1 MVHQHTSC
9 RVPVHLHPGSV
20 YASAQGAAVSA
31 VLGSCV
37 AVCLFDAASGVGG
50 MSHYLLPR
58 GARSASAARFGEVAV
73 AQLLEKVVAKG
84 AVKSQLCAK
93 VFGGAWMNSGLRP
106 TALHLGRQN
115 VELAHEVLSA
125 EGILVVGE
133 DTGGERARRLVF
145 HTDDGSALVETL

>member
-1 MVHQHTSC
+1 MVHLHTPS

-20 YASAQGAAVSA
+20 YASAQGAAISA

-37 AVCLFDAASGVGG
+37 AVCLFDLAAGVGG

-73 AQLLEKVVAKG
+73 AQLLEKVMAKG

-93 VFGGAWMNSGLRP
+93 VFGGAWMNPGVRVTP
-106 TALHLGRQN
+106 VHLGRQN
-115 VELAHEVLSA
+115 VELAYAVLSA
-125 EGILVVGE
+125 EGILVVGD

-145 HTDDGSALVETL
+145 HTDDGSTFVQTL